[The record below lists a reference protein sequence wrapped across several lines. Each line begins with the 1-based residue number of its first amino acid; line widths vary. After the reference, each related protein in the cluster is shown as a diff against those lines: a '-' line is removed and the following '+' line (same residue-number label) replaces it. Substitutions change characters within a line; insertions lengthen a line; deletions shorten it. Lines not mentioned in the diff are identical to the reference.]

1 MKVSMYKNPGGLF
14 SPSDEYVE
22 EQLRSLKNNMH
33 YKVSITLDQDYE
45 LHKKIFAF
53 FTYCTQFY
61 YSDINVTRE
70 QIELT
75 RSKLTMAAGYVIQT
89 FLPDGKRFELTAK
102 SISYAKMPPDE
113 RSVFYSNLINSAL
126 KNVFHT
132 ASEDEYEKLMS
143 FFPR

>member
-1 MKVSMYKNPGGLF
+1 MYKNPGGLF
-14 SPSDEYVE
+14 SPSNEIIE
-22 EQLRSLKNNMH
+22 EKLRSLKNFKH

-61 YSDINVTRE
+61 YGDMNVTPD
-70 QIELT
+70 QVDFT
-75 RSKLTMAAGYVIQT
+75 RAKLTMAAGYVKQV
-89 FLPDGKRFELTAK
+89 FYPDGIRFELKPK

-113 RSVFYSNLINSAL
+113 RTVFYSKLINSAL

-132 ASEDEYEKLMS
+132 ADESEYEKLMS
-143 FFPR
+143 FFPK